1 MNNIYSVFS
10 RIKVAKERRI
20 VHQINTPPV
29 SFNLPCNK
37 KRPLCEWYSGISQD
51 ELGRRVFVNNI
62 HISNIETGKKAP
74 SIDLL
79 IELANALEV
88 SADDLLVDSLAH
100 PSSTA
105 DTVLHQLLLDCNDVE
120 EKVLV
125 ELVKYMKT
133 VLYRL
138 GI

>member
-1 MNNIYSVFS
+1 MAINYEQLGK
-10 RIKVAKERRI
+10 RIRYYREKAGV
-20 VHQINTPPV
+20 
-29 SFNLPCNK
+29 
-37 KRPLCEWYSGISQD
+37 SQD
-51 ELGRRVFVNNI
+51 ELGKRVFVTNI
-62 HISNIETGKKAP
+62 HICNIEAGKKPP

-79 IELANALEV
+79 IELANALAV
-88 SADDLLVDSLAH
+88 SADDLLADSLDH
-100 PSSTA
+100 PSTAA
-105 DTVLHQLLLDCNDVE
+105 DTSLHQLLLDCNDVE

>member
-1 MNNIYSVFS
+1 M
-10 RIKVAKERRI
+10 
-20 VHQINTPPV
+20 
-29 SFNLPCNK
+29 
-37 KRPLCEWYSGISQD
+37 
-51 ELGRRVFVNNI
+51 
-62 HISNIETGKKAP
+62 
-74 SIDLL
+74 L

-88 SADDLLVDSLAH
+88 SADDLLVDSLTH

>member
-1 MNNIYSVFS
+1 MAITSEQLGK
-10 RIKVAKERRI
+10 RIRHFREKA
-20 VHQINTPPV
+20 
-29 SFNLPCNK
+29 
-37 KRPLCEWYSGISQD
+37 GISQD

-74 SIDLL
+74 IIDLL